1 MAHKTKRKRPDSG
14 RFLNILI
21 LIIVVLIVFE
31 GRLLINMFSKEGVK
45 KQLENQLNE
54 ALEGAEEETE
64 APQTETSAQTEP
76 PTERQTEAPQT
87 VSSALVPKQSTPVDD
102 SYFSDAVFIGD
113 SRVEGFRAQ
122 SGITTGTFLTGVG
135 MDVETI
141 GTKPFIATENGMVT
155 VYDAL
160 QTAPYSKVYIM
171 LGTNELGFYDFN
183 EFEKQYKSVLET
195 IQLIQ
200 PNAIIYVMDVI
211 YVEEALVTTGDYV
224 NNDNVREINKHIL
237 NICEENGYYFLDLNE
252 IFDDGSGSLLP
263 GASIDGVH
271 LYDRYCQMWL
281 DYLRDHYVSFGSDT
295 DSESTQGT
303 DAPEEGQNDTSQE
316 TGTTEESQTN
326 SDTSA

>member
-1 MAHKTKRKRPDSG
+1 MTHKTKRKRPDSG

-31 GRLLINMFSKEGVK
+31 GRILINMFSKEGVK

-54 ALEGAEEETE
+54 ALEGTGEETE
-64 APQTETSAQTEP
+64 APQTETHAQTEP
-76 PTERQTEAPQT
+76 VTEKQTEAPQPL
-87 VSSALVPKQSTPVDD
+87 SSAIVPRQDTPVDD

-113 SRVEGFRAQ
+113 SRVEGFKAQ

-141 GTKPFIATENGMVT
+141 ETKPFIATENGMVT

-160 QTAPYSKVYIM
+160 QAAPYSKVYIM

-183 EFEKQYKSVLET
+183 EFERQYKSVLET

-200 PNAIIYVMDVI
+200 PNAVIYVMEVI

-224 NNDNVREINKHIL
+224 NNENVRSINEHIL
-237 NICEENGYYFLDLNE
+237 NICEENGYHYVNLNE
-252 IFDDGSGSLLP
+252 VFDDGSGSLLS

-281 DYLRDHYVSFGSDT
+281 DYLKNHYVTAGD
-295 DSESTQGT
+295 ESGTQASPVTEAPADNQTEASQETAGT
-303 DAPEEGQNDTSQE
+303 EEGQT
-316 TGTTEESQTN
+316 
-326 SDTSA
+326 

>member
-1 MAHKTKRKRPDSG
+1 MVHKTKRKRPDSG

-21 LIIVVLIVFE
+21 LIIVVLVVFE
-31 GRLLINMFSKEGVK
+31 GRILINMFSKEGVK

-64 APQTETSAQTEP
+64 APQTETAAQTEP
-76 PTERQTEAPQT
+76 PTEKQTEAPLP
-87 VSSALVPKQSTPVDD
+87 VSSAIVPKQSTPVDD

-113 SRVEGFRAQ
+113 SRVEGFKAQ

-160 QTAPYSKVYIM
+160 QAAPYNKVYIM
-171 LGTNELGFYDFN
+171 LGTNELGFYDFD

-200 PNAIIYVMDVI
+200 PNAVIYVMDVI

-224 NNDNVREINKHIL
+224 NNDNVRSINEHIL
-237 NICEENGYYFLDLNE
+237 NICEENGYYYVDLNE
-252 IFDDGSGSLLP
+252 IFDDGSGSLLS

-271 LYDRYCQMWL
+271 LYDTYCQMWL
-281 DYLRDHYVSFGSDT
+281 DYLKNHYVTFGDDSD
-295 DSESTQGT
+295 SQSTQGT
-303 DAPEEGQNDTSQE
+303 EASTDGQTEAPQDTG
-316 TGTTEESQTN
+316 GTESSQTN